1 MPIPLAIRLWL
12 FGKST
17 LVTSNLWLNLAMC
30 QLKFELLPQSS
41 LMFSCCAY
49 ISCHFVVKAGY
60 IVGVKWVENLL
71 CEFGYAKPNQLAE
84 NTYSSSLRLVSVFIG
99 LSASHLDVVPGFSSK
114 VSKS

>member
-17 LVTSNLWLNLAMC
+17 LVTLNLWLNLAMC

-41 LMFSCCAY
+41 LMFSCCAH

-71 CEFGYAKPNQLAE
+71 CEFGCAKLNQLAE
-84 NTYSSSLRLVSVFIG
+84 NTSSSLRLVSVFIG